1 MDHDCRNSVTFQF
14 KNKFQAF
21 LRASREISDSLP
33 DSLDGLVAQAGIHV
47 VIAPGDN
54 LKGGVFTPWRVA
66 LYVAGD
72 EASVKNARPLAAT
85 HTMIG
90 LLYLS
95 RGGSECPHTTI
106 KTVNIP
112 AYKAL
117 LLLDAFWL
125 REVRPANGE
134 PTTIHIHPHMGIEVA
149 SIKEERAW
157 RVPGCERAC
166 TACPAVRP
174 RARAAGA
181 GLPVLRVP
189 RPGFCFAAARVRRR
203 AAQGR

>member
-85 HTMIG
+85 HRTSLPIAGGIG
-90 LLYLS
+90 VS
-95 RGGSECPHTTI
+95 AH
-106 KTVNIP
+106 N
-112 AYKAL
+112 
-117 LLLDAFWL
+117 DQ
-125 REVRPANGE
+125 NGQY
-134 PTTIHIHPHMGIEVA
+134 TCI
-149 SIKEERAW
+149 
-157 RVPGCERAC
+157 
-166 TACPAVRP
+166 
-174 RARAAGA
+174 
-181 GLPVLRVP
+181 
-189 RPGFCFAAARVRRR
+189 
-203 AAQGR
+203 

>member
-134 PTTIHIHPHMGIEVA
+134 PTTIHIHPHMGIDVA
-149 SIKEERAW
+149 SVKEDGGATMG
-157 RVPGCERAC
+157 VSGCG
-166 TACPAVRP
+166 
-174 RARAAGA
+174 ARAAQSLRYYTRVLFAGT
-181 GLPVLRVP
+181 GLPALRVP
-189 RPGFCFAAARVRRR
+189 RSGF
-203 AAQGR
+203 